1 MPLPIPD
8 PMFMPDR
15 VYNLLAEVSTTNVTA
30 FGVSRIRVENF
41 TSDIVEMKVHFGLRM
56 PELELIGNYSYYDML
71 MQHYYGSFCVT
82 LQNGYIECDAKLE
95 VTLNGELAAADIVMD
110 LVSYNKMTISL
121 EKAGVFGAFVNLLG
135 ESFFSAIKP
144 YFLSVVSTNIRSN
157 VNQHLKQLKIMF
169 PNSIPPLDLAI
180 AEFRKLAKVNSLDP
194 YTFEPYQY
202 ASSIYSFDFTN
213 IVITGFSSFYRIG
226 DVKILLINHAVHV
239 ILNMGT
245 EELKGSCDWEAGIA
259 GILTKSGD
267 LSFTV
272 DYINVMISVN
282 QSLDL
287 RKKAQICDLDIRIG
301 NIQLRMDGA
310 GLLDYVAELG
320 VNVLPNMLRYQII
333 QALEKPIRRHLQEV
347 SESIDLEQ
355 FILAK
360 LPQIDNRLDRINETV
375 VIEDDFVDGLMLM
388 DIIGDKEL
396 VL

>member
-1 MPLPIPD
+1 
-8 PMFMPDR
+8 
-15 VYNLLAEVSTTNVTA
+15 
-30 FGVSRIRVENF
+30 
-41 TSDIVEMKVHFGLRM
+41 M
-56 PELELIGNYSYYDML
+56 PELELIGNYSYYGLM

-82 LQNGYIECDAKLE
+82 LLNGYIECDGKLK
-95 VTLNGELAAADIVMD
+95 VTLSGGLAATEIVMD

-121 EKAGVFGAFVNLLG
+121 EKAGVLGTFVNILG
-135 ESFFSAIKP
+135 ESLFSAIKP
-144 YFLSVVSTNIRSN
+144 YFLSVISTNIRSN
-157 VNQHLKQLKIMF
+157 VNEHLQQLKIMF

-180 AEFRKLAKVNSLDP
+180 AEFRKLAKVNGLDP

-226 DVKILLINHAVHV
+226 DVKILLINHVVHV
-239 ILNMGT
+239 ILNIGT
-245 EELKGSCDWEAGIA
+245 EELEGSCDWEAGIA

-272 DYINVMISVN
+272 NYINVMISVN

-320 VNVLPNMLRYQII
+320 VNVLPNMFRYQII
-333 QALEKPIRRHLQEV
+333 QALEKPIRRNLQEAL
-347 SESIDLEQ
+347 ESIDLEQ

-360 LPQIDNRLDRINETV
+360 LPQIDHRLDRINETV
-375 VIEDDFVDGLMLM
+375 VIEDDFTDGLMFM
-388 DIIGDKEL
+388 DVIKDKEL